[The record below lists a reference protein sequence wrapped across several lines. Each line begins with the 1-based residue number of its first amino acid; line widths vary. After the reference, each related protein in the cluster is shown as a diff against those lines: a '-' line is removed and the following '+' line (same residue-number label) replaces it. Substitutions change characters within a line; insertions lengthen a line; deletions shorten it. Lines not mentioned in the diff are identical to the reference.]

1 MSQSSMNFR
10 AAMIVSAL
18 AGIAPAAAGMPGGD
32 DPSSPTIGTTVAAPG
47 QVRVANKFSAPFVT
61 MAGSQENAVALANA
75 LRTGS
80 PATLTYASLATDPAD
95 PTTTITTVTITPPT
109 KPMGWGNVSHSLG
122 LAQVALNQAGIS
134 NPTGAQ
140 LQAALQG
147 GSVTTA
153 DGTTVAFAGV
163 LQQRANGAGWGR
175 IAQSYG
181 TTMGAVNRG
190 IKAPTINVVSTST
203 SPRTDVPTP
212 RVPTVVPTNAA
223 GGAVSGARGARGLTT
238 AAGTTSRATGYGKS
252 DGIVSAS
259 SGGQSNASAHGR
271 GVVTAAGTTA
281 NTAQGAK
288 GLTTAAGGTSSAA
301 GQGKTAGIVNAGS
314 GGHGNGNAYGRGV
327 VTAAGGGASAASG
340 VTASS
345 AAGKGV
351 VSGTGSVGH
360 VVSANPGHG
369 AGTGPGH
376 GKGKVGG

>member
-1 MSQSSMNFR
+1 
-10 AAMIVSAL
+10 MIVSAL

-122 LAQVALNQAGIS
+122 LAQVALNQAGIG

-163 LQQRANGAGWGR
+163 LQQRANGAGWGSHCAELR
-175 IAQSYG
+175 YDDGGRESRDQS
-181 TTMGAVNRG
+181 A
-190 IKAPTINVVSTST
+190 
-203 SPRTDVPTP
+203 DDQ
-212 RVPTVVPTNAA
+212 
-223 GGAVSGARGARGLTT
+223 RGLHEHVPANGCAHTP
-238 AAGTTSRATGYGKS
+238 AFRR
-252 DGIVSAS
+252 S
-259 SGGQSNASAHGR
+259 SQR
-271 GVVTAAGTTA
+271 TR
-281 NTAQGAK
+281 QEP
-288 GLTTAAGGTSSAA
+288 
-301 GQGKTAGIVNAGS
+301 
-314 GGHGNGNAYGRGV
+314 R
-327 VTAAGGGASAASG
+327 
-340 VTASS
+340 
-345 AAGKGV
+345 
-351 VSGTGSVGH
+351 
-360 VVSANPGHG
+360 
-369 AGTGPGH
+369 
-376 GKGKVGG
+376 